1 MNMHKFSSKLAR
13 SSLLIFIVY
22 SCTQALAEDV
32 VPYAVTDSELTLLP
46 QACYAKL
53 RGDKATQ
60 DLWVQRIGR
69 ENFLHLHHY
78 CFALNFMNRA
88 KFTTVKYNKRYYLNQ
103 AVTNFAYVL
112 KNWPAN
118 SVLRPDAETG
128 MKEAQMMLR
137 ALGPQ

>member
-1 MNMHKFSSKLAR
+1 MYKLSSKLAKL
-13 SSLLIFIVY
+13 SFSILVLFSNI
-22 SCTQALAEDV
+22 QALAEDV
-32 VPYAVTDSELTLLP
+32 VPYAVTDSELALLP

-112 KNWPAN
+112 KNWPAK

-128 MKEAQMMLR
+128 LKEAQIMLG
-137 ALGPQ
+137 ALGTQ